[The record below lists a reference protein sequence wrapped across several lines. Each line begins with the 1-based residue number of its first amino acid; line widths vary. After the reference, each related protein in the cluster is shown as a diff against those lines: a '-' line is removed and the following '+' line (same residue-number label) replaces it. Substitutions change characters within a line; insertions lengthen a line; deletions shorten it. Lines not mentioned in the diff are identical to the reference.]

1 MIKEVETI
9 NAMIH
14 DMNLKLQT
22 FEAQHQQL
30 LSTRANLETDL
41 KSKVD
46 ALFIDRE
53 KCLGLRRS
61 YPMASAIKF

>member
-1 MIKEVETI
+1 MVKEVETI
-9 NAMIH
+9 NLMIH
-14 DMNLKLQT
+14 DINLKLQT